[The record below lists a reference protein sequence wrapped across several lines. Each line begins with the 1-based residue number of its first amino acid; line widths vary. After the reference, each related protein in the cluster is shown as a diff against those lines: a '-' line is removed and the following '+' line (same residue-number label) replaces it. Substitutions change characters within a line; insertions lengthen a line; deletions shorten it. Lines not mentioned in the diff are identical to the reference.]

1 MAQDGVADGYE
12 LYYYSVSPRDNPLG
26 PESAPYKV
34 YRGGSWGDVDDRLLS
49 VYYRNFTDPDTRT
62 ATIGFPMHELGCGR
76 TRSAESRSGRLNA
89 RCLRCLLLV
98 MSTHPSAKKAL
109 TLHLARSEGHERYFG
124 CNLMHR

>member
-1 MAQDGVADGYE
+1 MAQDGGADGYE

-62 ATIGFPMHELGCGR
+62 ATIGFRCASSAADEPDPQKAALGDSTQWREGAAR
-76 TRSAESRSGRLNA
+76 AE
-89 RCLRCLLLV
+89 
-98 MSTHPSAKKAL
+98 
-109 TLHLARSEGHERYFG
+109 
-124 CNLMHR
+124 

>member
-34 YRGGSWGDVDDRLLS
+34 YRGGNWGDVDDRLLS

-62 ATIGFPMHELGCGR
+62 ATIGFRCTSSAADEPDPQKAALGDSTQWREGAAR
-76 TRSAESRSGRLNA
+76 AE
-89 RCLRCLLLV
+89 
-98 MSTHPSAKKAL
+98 
-109 TLHLARSEGHERYFG
+109 
-124 CNLMHR
+124 